1 MPKLLS
7 EAQIDHAKR
16 QGYVCPVRIMTRERA
31 GYFLERLEA
40 YERQSHEHARDLKVK
55 AHLLFE
61 WTIELAT
68 TPTLLDAIEDLIG
81 PNIMLTTSAVWAKD
95 ARDPAFVTWH
105 QDSAYYGY
113 EPMDV
118 YGAWIGVTDSFIENG
133 CLRYL
138 PGGHLKPTMAHV
150 ETFHENNL
158 LSRGQYIPGFDETT
172 AVDAEVS
179 AGEATIHH
187 FRLPH
192 SSKPNTSNQ
201 RRIGILFV
209 YCPTY
214 VRPTLG
220 RYPAVCVRGENTF
233 DHWDTDP
240 LPKQDLDPE
249 TVKYVQVFTQ
259 RYFDP
264 DVRSESERIGSA

>member
-7 EAQIDHAKR
+7 EAQIEHAKHE
-16 QGYVCPVRIMTRERA
+16 GYVCPVRIMTRERA
-31 GYFLERLEA
+31 DYFLERLES
-40 YERQSHEHARDLKVK
+40 YERQTGEHARDLKVK
-55 AHLLFE
+55 AHLLFK

-95 ARDPAFVTWH
+95 ACDPAFVTWH

-113 EPMDV
+113 DPMDV
-118 YGAWIGVTDSFIENG
+118 YGAWIGVTDSFSENG

-138 PGGHLKPTMAHV
+138 PGGHLKPTMPHI
-150 ETFHENNL
+150 ETDDENNL
-158 LSRGQYIPGFDETT
+158 LSRGQYIPGFDEST
-172 AVDAEVS
+172 AVDAEVQ

-192 SSKPNTSNQ
+192 SSKPNTSGQ

-209 YCPTY
+209 YCPSY

-220 RYPAVCVRGENTF
+220 HYPAVCVRGKNTF

-240 LPKQDLDPE
+240 LPRHDLDPE
-249 TVKYVQVFTQ
+249 TVKYVQAFTQ
-259 RYFDP
+259 RYFDR
-264 DVRSESERIGSA
+264 DVRSEAERTGSA